1 MNNTVAF
8 IGLGTAACITAPAFA
23 QDTHT
28 SLTKQ
33 SVACMQEITA
43 AMNKVTDEP
52 GLSLIHI
59 SEPTRH

>member
-8 IGLGTAACITAPAFA
+8 IGLGAAACITAPAFA

-33 SVACMQEITA
+33 SVACHAGNHRRNGQG
-43 AMNKVTDEP
+43 D
-52 GLSLIHI
+52 G
-59 SEPTRH
+59 

>member
-8 IGLGTAACITAPAFA
+8 IGLGAAACITAPAFA

-52 GLSLIHI
+52 GAAAAV
-59 SEPTRH
+59 